1 MSLRRLA
8 LLLSIGLPLA
18 GCALLDLPQGVDTG
32 GIVRAEP
39 LDRPATPS
47 GSFHVVT
54 WNVEHS
60 ARIDTALEEI
70 GDSDRLAG
78 ADVYLLQEIE
88 QEDVPRLAEG
98 LGGLAAVH
106 YVASLRERSGIEF
119 GNTVLSRWPVLD
131 ALRIDLPG
139 DRWYGSPRLATAVD
153 LDVHGRRVRVVSLH
167 TSTFVLGPAERLD
180 QARHVLEESADFDGP
195 MVVGGDFNTF
205 ERSDVVELRALFRR
219 YRFRESPTGPEG
231 TIERPW
237 RRWISP
243 HDQLD
248 HVFHRGLVP
257 IDGGVE
263 TPTEASDHRP
273 VWTRL
278 RWPPKADSD

>member
-8 LLLSIGLPLA
+8 LFLSIGLPLA

-39 LDRPATPS
+39 LERPAP
-47 GSFHVVT
+47 GSATFHVVT

-167 TSTFVLGPAERLD
+167 TSTFVLGPTERLD

-219 YRFRESPTGPEG
+219 YGFRESPTGPEG

-278 RWPPKADSD
+278 RWPLRADSD

>member
-1 MSLRRLA
+1 MSLRHLALA
-8 LLLSIGLPLA
+8 LLLGLTLA
-18 GCALLDLPQGVDTG
+18 GCALLDLPRSVDTG
-32 GIVRAEP
+32 GIVRATP
-39 LDRPATPS
+39 RDRPATAPD
-47 GSFHVVT
+47 SFHVVT

-70 GDSDRLAG
+70 GASDQLAG

-88 QEDVPRLAEG
+88 QGDVPRLATG

-153 LDVHGRRVRVVSLH
+153 LDVQGRRVRVVSLH
-167 TSTFVLGPAERLD
+167 TSTFVLGPAERLE
-180 QARHVLEESADFDGP
+180 QARHVLEETAHFDGP

-219 YRFRESPTGPEG
+219 YGFRESPTGPEG

-248 HVFHRGLVP
+248 HVFHRGFAP

-273 VWTRL
+273 VWVRL
-278 RWPPKADSD
+278 RWPPQADAG